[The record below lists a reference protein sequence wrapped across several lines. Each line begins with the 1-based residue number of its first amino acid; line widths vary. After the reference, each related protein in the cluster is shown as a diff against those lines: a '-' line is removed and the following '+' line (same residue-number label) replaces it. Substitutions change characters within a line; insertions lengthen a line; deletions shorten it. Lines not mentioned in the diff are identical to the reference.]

1 MKMRT
6 AGLLKPFQNLF
17 SKLLNILLRV
27 LNINP
32 ETRRAAS
39 INTTTTW
46 NVRYA
51 SMSSV
56 KSLM

>member
-6 AGLLKPFQNLF
+6 AGLLKPFQNPIF
-17 SKLLNILLRV
+17 KTLLNILLRV

-32 ETRRAAS
+32 ETRKAARLS
-39 INTTTTW
+39 NTTTTW

-56 KSLM
+56 NL